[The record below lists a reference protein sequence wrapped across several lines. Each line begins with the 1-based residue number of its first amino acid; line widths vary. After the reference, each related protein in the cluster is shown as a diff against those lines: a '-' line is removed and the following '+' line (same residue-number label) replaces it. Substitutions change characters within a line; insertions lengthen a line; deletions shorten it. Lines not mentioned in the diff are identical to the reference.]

1 MLEAQV
7 DAAPVNVGAFQFRH
21 IEIPLAKVCQE
32 WKPKGGGATNVY
44 VAYEVRTY
52 VTVRVEIPGDDIGFG
67 KRRRL
72 QAPFLTG
79 LLLTGLRLLT
89 RCLRF
94 YCRVRRGAQGDDG
107 LARPVR
113 NFD

>member
-52 VTVRVEIPGDDIGFG
+52 VTVRVEIPGDDIGFECDEELKVTTVSPG
-67 KRRRL
+67 KI
-72 QAPFLTG
+72 
-79 LLLTGLRLLT
+79 
-89 RCLRF
+89 
-94 YCRVRRGAQGDDG
+94 
-107 LARPVR
+107 
-113 NFD
+113 FD

>member
-67 KRRRL
+67 KHRRL
-72 QAPFLTG
+72 FTASFLTG
-79 LLLTGLRLLT
+79 L
-89 RCLRF
+89 RCSHDVYVSTVECDEELK
-94 YCRVRRGAQGDDG
+94 VTTVSPGTI
-107 LARPVR
+107 
-113 NFD
+113 FD

>member
-67 KRRRL
+67 KHRL
-72 QAPFLTG
+72 ASVVPHWAA
-79 LLLTGLRLLT
+79 LLIRTMAVFQSAMRS
-89 RCLRF
+89 
-94 YCRVRRGAQGDDG
+94 
-107 LARPVR
+107 
-113 NFD
+113 

>member
-67 KRRRL
+67 KHGRL
-72 QAPFLTG
+72 QASFLTG
-79 LLLTGLRLLT
+79 LRCSHDVCVLL
-89 RCLRF
+89 
-94 YCRVRRGAQGDDG
+94 
-107 LARPVR
+107 
-113 NFD
+113 